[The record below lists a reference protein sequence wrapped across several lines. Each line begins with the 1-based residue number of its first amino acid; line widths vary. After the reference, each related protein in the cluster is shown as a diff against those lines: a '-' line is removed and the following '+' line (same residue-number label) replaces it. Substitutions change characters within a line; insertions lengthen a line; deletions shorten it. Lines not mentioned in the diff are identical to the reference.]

1 MAVDAIGSQGSSMA
15 DRYNKTES
23 GRREIRERSLALSRT
38 ARNLLLILDA
48 TRSGEEWVGMVQGA
62 APTDLQALIAAG
74 LVESAGGSRREPG
87 KAEAAAPTAAPAP
100 APADS
105 GDTIPASP
113 DAPAGTGLS
122 YGDLY
127 ASLNA
132 LIKEQLGLLKGY
144 RFSLDVEK
152 AGTVPELEDVARR
165 FAEEVRKVKGDTAAQ
180 MVRRA
185 LGLGR

>member
-1 MAVDAIGSQGSSMA
+1 MA

-23 GRREIRERSLALSRT
+23 GRREIRERAQALSRT

-48 TRSGEEWVGMVQGA
+48 SRSGEEWVGMVQGA
-62 APTDLQALIAAG
+62 TPADLQALISAG
-74 LVESAGGSRREPG
+74 LVETAGGRREAPRA
-87 KAEAAAPTAAPAP
+87 AEPV
-100 APADS
+100 ADPD
-105 GDTIPASP
+105 GDTVPSLAAE
-113 DAPAGTGLS
+113 APAGTGLS
-122 YGDLY
+122 YADLY

-152 AGTVPELEDVARR
+152 AGTVPELEEVARR

>member
-1 MAVDAIGSQGSSMA
+1 MA

-38 ARNLLLILDA
+38 ARNLLLILDGS
-48 TRSGEEWVGMVQGA
+48 RSGEEWVGMVQGA
-62 APTDLQALIAAG
+62 SPADLQALIAAG
-74 LVESAGGSRREPG
+74 LVESAAARREAPR
-87 KAEAAAPTAAPAP
+87 AEAAPAGAAGVG
-100 APADS
+100 
-105 GDTIPASP
+105 GDTVPAAP
-113 DAPAGTGLS
+113 DAPVGTGLS
-122 YGDLY
+122 YADLY

-144 RFSLDVEK
+144 RFSLEVEK
-152 AGTVPELEDVARR
+152 AGSVPELEDVARR

>member
-1 MAVDAIGSQGSSMA
+1 MA

-38 ARNLLLILDA
+38 ARNLLLILDGS
-48 TRSGEEWVGMVQGA
+48 RSGEEWVGMVQGA
-62 APTDLQALIAAG
+62 SPADLQALITAG
-74 LVESAGGSRREPG
+74 LVESTATRREAPRT
-87 KAEAAAPTAAPAP
+87 EAAPVAAAGVG
-100 APADS
+100 
-105 GDTIPASP
+105 GDTVPAAP

-122 YGDLY
+122 YADLY

-144 RFSLDVEK
+144 RFSLEVEK
-152 AGTVPELEDVARR
+152 AGGVAELEDVARR

>member
-1 MAVDAIGSQGSSMA
+1 MAE
-15 DRYNKTES
+15 RYNKTES

-48 TRSGEEWVGMVQGA
+48 SRSGEEWVGMVQGA
-62 APTDLQALIAAG
+62 APADLQALIAAG
-74 LVESAGGSRREPG
+74 LVESAGGGRREPA
-87 KAEAAAPTAAPAP
+87 KAESPAPAAAA

-105 GDTIPASP
+105 GGDTIPAGT

-144 RFSLDVEK
+144 RFSLEVEK
-152 AGTVPELEDVARR
+152 AGSVPELEDVARR